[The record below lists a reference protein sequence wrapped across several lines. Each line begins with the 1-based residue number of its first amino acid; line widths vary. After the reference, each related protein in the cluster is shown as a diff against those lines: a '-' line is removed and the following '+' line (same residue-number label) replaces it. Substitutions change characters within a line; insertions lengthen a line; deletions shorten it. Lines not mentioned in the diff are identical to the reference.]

1 MILCSLRVESGNDMS
16 LIEYERTL
24 ENTYK
29 KKTAWNHFQAVSYL
43 KFVIFNVERRFALF
57 GYPTIF
63 VLYLLLI
70 PY

>member
-1 MILCSLRVESGNDMS
+1 MILCSLRVESGNNMS

-43 KFVIFNVERRFALF
+43 KFVIFNVSDDSLF
-57 GYPTIF
+57 LVILQSLFFTFY
-63 VLYLLLI
+63 
-70 PY
+70 